1 MHERIIN
8 LRKTLEKTTWSYY
21 SYIKMDKFSVKK
33 TLQEETQIYQF
44 FFKFIDK
51 PDI

>member
-8 LRKTLEKTTWSYY
+8 LRKTLKTIWSYY

-44 FFKFIDK
+44 FLKFIDK